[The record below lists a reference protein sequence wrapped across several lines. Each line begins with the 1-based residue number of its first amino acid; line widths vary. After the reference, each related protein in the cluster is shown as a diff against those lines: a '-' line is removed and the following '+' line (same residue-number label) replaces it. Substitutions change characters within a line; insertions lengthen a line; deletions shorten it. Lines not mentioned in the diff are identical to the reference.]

1 MHHHLTHRR
10 ILSLLVM
17 LVMLAVMA
25 MGLGQMNVA
34 VIAQDEDTELAAK
47 LTEVGRKLV
56 GLA

>member
-10 ILSLLVM
+10 ILSL